1 MDTYVHTQVE
11 DWENGSGSEDINYV
25 DKEIIEQQLQT
36 KTYELSREDAKL
48 GFEMEMGF
56 EFGI

>member
-11 DWENGSGSEDINYV
+11 DWENGNGSEDIYYV

-48 GFEMEMGF
+48 
-56 EFGI
+56 